1 MKIVMK
7 SCTIIYQSKMSEII
21 DFCYV

>member
-7 SCTIIYQSKMSEII
+7 SCMIIYQSKMSKII